1 MVLTL
6 GDVMQAEEVNE
17 NLRKIAEIEEANEYN
32 ASFNRHTD
40 QRIKD
45 LAKKVPDNQVFQIEN
60 TIIES
65 DPRVKN

>member
-6 GDVMQAEEVNE
+6 SDVMQAEEVNE
-17 NLRKIAEIEEANEYN
+17 NLRKIAEIEEDNEYN

-45 LAKKVPDNQVFQIEN
+45 LAKKVADNQVF
-60 TIIES
+60 
-65 DPRVKN
+65 